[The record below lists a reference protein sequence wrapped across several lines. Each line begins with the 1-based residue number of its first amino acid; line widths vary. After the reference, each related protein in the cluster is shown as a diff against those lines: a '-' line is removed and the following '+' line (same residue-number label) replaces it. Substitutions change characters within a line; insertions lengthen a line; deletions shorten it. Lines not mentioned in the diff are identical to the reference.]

1 MRFRPI
7 TTRLFNVS
15 DWRQSVA
22 SALMRRRVSSLRRS
36 SQLCDWEDL
45 QSRDASPGLTF

>member
-22 SALMRRRVSSLRRS
+22 SALMRRKLSRLRRS
-36 SQLCDWEDL
+36 SQVCDGKTSNL
-45 QSRDASPGLTF
+45 GMRRLA